1 MENEVVKYN
10 VDFVPE
16 NSGFISMPHYKEV
29 SLTRGQAA
37 MFELL
42 GFGLREVESAAGG
55 ERSER

>member
-42 GFGLREVESAAGG
+42 GFGLREVESAAG
-55 ERSER
+55 